1 MECRMIKFDPNKL
14 TFEYVYIRKIFKSF
28 VEVLCD
34 KERNIYESETVSYKR
49 LKDQAVQIPIHY
61 KVFSLYLKTNSLL
74 HFDASIGK
82 KACITFYDGKV
93 LSLDVYRKS
102 YFSGF
107 ETEDEWKSVNEG
119 VFGHIKEMLKI
130 HEDIYIDGESIFL
143 MDKMIPPK
151 MFKENVNFWI
161 QPVRYV
167 ELSKMGVKKSVSKL
181 LKEKDAE
188 LAKEK
193 EKEEKNKANDS
204 AVLLKNGY
212 VLAYNP
218 NADINPE
225 DKEIIVYSPVFS
237 ATESLYKSEERSAT
251 NKQFRRNDE
260 TDKKSFL
267 RNLDKIEDKSDPTV
281 LNLNFVLKAT
291 RVIGEHYSFEDTDF
305 LDIPKIIMETN
316 IINLKTDISE
326 HSRATYPVDINVWD
340 GLAYIMRYCHIE
352 DNLNVYRD
360 LVSLFKFTLVRG
372 FVSKKKTGDL
382 FMEGKSMGSIKHYNY
397 KAEMKKDK
405 ETKVVEIENKEP
417 ISN

>member
-1 MECRMIKFDPNKL
+1 MESSMIKFDPNKL
-14 TFEYVYIRKIFKSF
+14 TFEYVYIRKIFKTF
-28 VEVLCD
+28 VEVICD
-34 KERNIYESETVSYKR
+34 KNRNTYESETVGYKR

-61 KVFSLYLKTNSLL
+61 KVFSLYLKKNSLL
-74 HFDASIGK
+74 HFDVNVGK

-119 VFGHIKEMLKI
+119 VFGHIKEMLKVQ
-130 HEDIYIDGESIFL
+130 EDIYIDGESIFL
-143 MDKMIPPK
+143 VDKMIQPK
-151 MFKENVNFWI
+151 TFKETINFWI

-167 ELSKMGVKKSVSKL
+167 DLSKMGVKKSVSKIL
-181 LKEKDAE
+181 TEKDAE
-188 LAKEK
+188 LAK

-204 AVLLKNGY
+204 AVILKNGY

-218 NADINPE
+218 NIDLDPN
-225 DKEIIVYSPVFS
+225 DREIVVYSPVFS
-237 ATESLYKSEERSAT
+237 ATESLYKSEERTASK
-251 NKQFRRNDE
+251 KQFRRNDE

-267 RNLDKIEDKSDPTV
+267 RNLEKIEDKVDPTV

-316 IINLKTDISE
+316 IINLKTDISD

-340 GLAYIMRYCHIE
+340 GLAYLMRYCHIE
-352 DNLNVYRD
+352 TNLNVYRD

-372 FVSKKKTGDL
+372 FVSKKRTGNL
-382 FMEGKSMGSIKHYNY
+382 FNEGQSMSNIKYYNY
-397 KAEMKKDK
+397 KAEMKKEK
-405 ETKVVEIENKEP
+405 EINGLNIEHKDNVL
-417 ISN
+417 N